1 MTTGPPAAGAA
12 PTEQDRNADPSSQ
25 PPARTPPTKAHRQS
39 PVGTGGQ
46 VRQLRQGVG
55 IGDRQV
61 VGREDADVSS
71 PIQRVLQGPQD
82 AGKAA
87 LHDERH
93 RHVDAVKGRVAQPVE
108 QLRQQPAILRTVV
121 EHRRAVTPN
130 RTIRL
135 HGASGTR
142 ALLARGWFSRQH
154 SFGLYVASIP

>member
-1 MTTGPPAAGAA
+1 MRARPLFMTNDTAMSM
-12 PTEQDRNADPSSQ
+12 RS
-25 PPARTPPTKAHRQS
+25 R
-39 PVGTGGQ
+39 
-46 VRQLRQGVG
+46 
-55 IGDRQV
+55 
-61 VGREDADVSS
+61 
-71 PIQRVLQGPQD
+71 
-82 AGKAA
+82 
-87 LHDERH
+87 
-93 RHVDAVKGRVAQPVE
+93 GRVAQPVE